1 MCLQGD
7 GDGGPLAAA
16 NRSLRID
23 PIGQTGSVAIVAR
36 RTAEPRDDAIARI
49 HELDPRING
58 VVFPGLGFGGGGHGL
73 PFLTAV
79 GGLEYRFARA
89 HRESMCRVEEEYA
102 QNAWRELAYPFPGAA
117 AFDRLPKALRAYD
130 PAVGIVQQK
139 KGQWRLSQRDQRPMR
154 SAIARDHGSGAAGSL
169 LRFDGSR
176 GHAAPRGRAFQIA

>member
-1 MCLQGD
+1 M
-7 GDGGPLAAA
+7 
-16 NRSLRID
+16 
-23 PIGQTGSVAIVAR
+23 AR
-36 RTAEPRDDAIARI
+36 RPAIPRDDAIARVWK
-49 HELDPRING
+49 LDPRVDG
-58 VVFPGLGFGGGGHGL
+58 VIFPAFRFSRGGDGL
-73 PFLTAV
+73 PFPAAV
-79 GGLEYRFARA
+79 GSLEDGFARA

-176 GHAAPRGRAFQIA
+176 GHAAPRGRAFQIVEGQGLASVILELLHLPTPGGERERCD